1 VFVKAFLKVRVGILS
16 RGNQKEYGWK
26 VLILIGYGDSVNL
39 ESSFFERDAPDVAKA
54 LLGCL
59 LVSRI
64 GGKNVTTSGIIVE
77 TEAYL
82 GERDPGSHA
91 FRGRTSRNE
100 PMFGEPGRAYVYL
113 TYGKHYLLNVVTQ
126 PVGTAGAVLIR
137 ALEPVEGIEIMKE
150 RRKCQNLKDLTTGPG
165 KLTQALGITIEHNTL
180 DLTKDLVWI
189 EPYITGEIQTSY
201 RIGVSDR
208 QVLRYFIKGNPF
220 VSR

>member
-1 VFVKAFLKVRVGILS
+1 M
-16 RGNQKEYGWK
+16 
-26 VLILIGYGDSVNL
+26 NL
-39 ESSFFERDAPDVAKA
+39 DSSFYRRNTPEVAKA

-59 LVSRI
+59 LISQI
-64 GGKNVTTSGIIVE
+64 GGKNEPTSGIIVE

-91 FRGRTSRNE
+91 FRGRTPRTE
-100 PMFGEPGRAYVYL
+100 PIYGEPGRAYVYL
-113 TYGKHYLLNVVTQ
+113 IYGKYYLLNVVTQ
-126 PVGTAGAVLIR
+126 PVGTPGAVLIR
-137 ALEPVEGIEIMKE
+137 ALEPLEGIEIMKE
-150 RRKCQNLKDLTTGPG
+150 RRACQHLKDLTTGPG

-189 EPYITGEIQTSY
+189 EPYITGEIQASF

>member
-91 FRGRTSRNE
+91 FRGRTPRNE

-113 TYGKHYLLNVVTQ
+113 TYGKYYLLNVVTQ
-126 PVGTAGAVLIR
+126 PVGKAGAVLIR

>member
-1 VFVKAFLKVRVGILS
+1 M
-16 RGNQKEYGWK
+16 
-26 VLILIGYGDSVNL
+26 NL
-39 ESSFFERDAPDVAKA
+39 DSSFYERDAPEVARA

-59 LVSRI
+59 LISRI
-64 GGKNVTTSGIIVE
+64 GGKKVTTSGIIVE

-91 FRGRTSRNE
+91 FRGRTPRTE

-113 TYGKHYLLNVVTQ
+113 TYGKYYLLNVVTQ
-126 PVGTAGAVLIR
+126 PVGAAGAVLIR
-137 ALEPVEGIEIMKE
+137 ALEPVEGIETMKE
-150 RRKCQNLKDLTTGPG
+150 RRKCQNLRGLTTGPG
-165 KLTQALGITIEHNTL
+165 KLTQALGITLEHNTL

-189 EPYITGEIQTSY
+189 EPYTTGEIQASF

>member
-82 GERDPGSHA
+82 GEGDPGSHA

>member
-1 VFVKAFLKVRVGILS
+1 VG
-16 RGNQKEYGWK
+16 EYRSGHEWK
-26 VLILIGYGDSVNL
+26 VLILARYGYSVNL
-39 ESSFFERDAPDVAKA
+39 DSSFFQRDAPEVARD

-59 LVSRI
+59 LISRI
-64 GGKNVTTSGIIVE
+64 GGENVTTSGIIVE

-91 FRGRTSRNE
+91 SKGRTPRTE

-113 TYGKHYLLNVVTQ
+113 IYGRYYLLNVVTQ
-126 PVGTAGAVLIR
+126 PVGTASAVLIR
-137 ALEPVEGIEIMKE
+137 ALEPVEGIETMKE

-189 EPYITGEIQTSY
+189 EPYTTGEIQASF
-201 RIGVSDR
+201 RIGVSDH

-220 VSR
+220 VSK